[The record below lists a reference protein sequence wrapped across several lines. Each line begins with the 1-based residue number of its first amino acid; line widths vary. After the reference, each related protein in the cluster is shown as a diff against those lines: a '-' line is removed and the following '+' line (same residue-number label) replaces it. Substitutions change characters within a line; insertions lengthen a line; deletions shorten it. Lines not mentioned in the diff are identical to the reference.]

1 MAVTPT
7 VSDVTF
13 LKHLNCNAKWHFF
26 SFIMIA
32 GPDEAVNNTVF
43 LLFLF
48 VVFTR
53 LWLAAFLAFFFF
65 SGHCSIPILKKSFS
79 SSWGDPL
86 LQMNQSFPP
95 ENSHM
100 GFSSF
105 TM

>member
-1 MAVTPT
+1 MA
-7 VSDVTF
+7 
-13 LKHLNCNAKWHFF
+13 FF

-79 SSWGDPL
+79 SSWGR
-86 LQMNQSFPP
+86 SFATDEP
-95 ENSHM
+95 EFSTRKFSHG
-100 GFSSF
+100 GFRVSLSN
-105 TM
+105 